1 MEQSSFTMINYVQPM
16 PTDKPKWIRDDRFP
30 FRLSCYDVK
39 HGFWGS
45 DDLLSKI
52 QDWSKDNKCGKRT
65 SYENWDF
72 KTEQDMMRFL
82 LRWG

>member
-1 MEQSSFTMINYVQPM
+1 MINYVQPR
-16 PTDKPKWIRDDRFP
+16 PTDKPKWTRDDRFP

-52 QDWSKDNKCGKRT
+52 QDWCKDNKCGKRS

-82 LRWG
+82 LRWA